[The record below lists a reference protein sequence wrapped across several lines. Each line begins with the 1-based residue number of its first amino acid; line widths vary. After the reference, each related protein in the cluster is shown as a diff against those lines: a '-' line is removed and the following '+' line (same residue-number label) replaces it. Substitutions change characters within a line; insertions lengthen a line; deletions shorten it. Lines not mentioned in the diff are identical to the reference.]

1 MRLSALTESKDY
13 HDISRYLKL
22 KINGQLAHN
31 IISLDTER
39 MEVEEYLKYNG
50 WGSDL
55 PTQWR
60 FVDTI
65 EIDYSEV
72 PEVILRDFINRNFR
86 VFSSI

>member
-1 MRLSALTESKDY
+1 MRLSAYTDSKDY
-13 HDISRYLKL
+13 HDISKYLQL
-22 KINGQLAHN
+22 KINGQLTNN
-31 IISLDTER
+31 IIGLDTER
-39 MEVEEYLKYNG
+39 MEVEEYSEYDG

-72 PEVILRDFINRNFR
+72 PEIILRDFVNRNFR